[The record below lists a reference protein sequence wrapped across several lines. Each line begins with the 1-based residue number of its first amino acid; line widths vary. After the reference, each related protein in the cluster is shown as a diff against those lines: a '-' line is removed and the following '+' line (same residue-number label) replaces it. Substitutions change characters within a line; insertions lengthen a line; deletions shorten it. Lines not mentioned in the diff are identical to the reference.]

1 VNAYTAAIFDGP
13 GLPLRLASFRN
24 FALQPGETL
33 VRVTA
38 CTICGSDLHTLAGRR
53 PAPTPSILGHEAVGI
68 ELATGRRVTWS
79 IMACCG
85 ECERCRRGMEQ
96 KCERLFKYGH
106 AAHTGAPSGGLSECI
121 VLRPGTTILEVPAGL
136 PDEVVCPANC
146 ATATVAAC
154 LRVAGD
160 VAGRSVLVQG
170 AGLLGLTAAAM
181 ASAAGAAAVHVV
193 EPSAERRQLATQ
205 FGATATHPTAET
217 VPPVDIAL
225 ELSGR
230 SDRLPALR
238 VGGVWVLA
246 GAVFT
251 VPPLPIDPEAMVRG
265 LWRIEG
271 VHNYRPQ
278 DLATALNFLAA
289 ESARF
294 PFAALVPRTFPLAE
308 VNAALDY
315 VAAARPPRVMIR
327 P

>member
-1 VNAYTAAIFDGP
+1 MSDYTAALFDGP
-13 GLPLRLASFRN
+13 GLPLRLASFRET
-24 FALQPGETL
+24 APQPGEVL

-53 PAPTPSILGHEAVGI
+53 PAPAPSILGHEAVGI
-68 ELATGRRVTWS
+68 EVATGRRVTWS
-79 IMACCG
+79 IMASCG
-85 ECERCRRGMEQ
+85 QCERCRRGMEQ

-106 AAHTGAPSGGLSECI
+106 AEHTGAPSGGLSELI
-121 VLRPGTTILEVPAGL
+121 VLRPGTTMLEVPADL

-154 LRVAGD
+154 LRVAGA
-160 VAGRSVLVQG
+160 VRGKSVLVQG

-181 ASAAGAAAVHVV
+181 AASEGAASVHVI
-193 EPSAERRQLATQ
+193 EPDAGRRELAKQ
-205 FGATATHPTAET
+205 FGATAVDAET
-217 VPPVDIAL
+217 APPVDVAF
-225 ELSGR
+225 EFSGR
-230 SDRLPALR
+230 ASAMPALR

-251 VPPLPIDPEAMVRG
+251 VPPVPIDPEAIVRG

-271 VHNYRPQ
+271 VHNYRPV
-278 DLATALNFLAA
+278 DLATALQFLAGPG
-289 ESARF
+289 RGF
-294 PFAALVPRTFPLAE
+294 PFAALVPRSFPLAE

-315 VAAARPPRVMIR
+315 VAAERPPRVMIR